1 MGDYKA
7 DMGSRYEIGSG
18 HDRWYIRGA
27 IMDVVAV
34 VSRIVSLRVWANKSL
49 VHFGPYFSAL
59 LSAGILVD

>member
-34 VSRIVSLRVWANKSL
+34 VSRIVSPRVWANKSL
-49 VHFGPYFSAL
+49 ATVSL
-59 LSAGILVD
+59 LV